1 MKKLLLILL
10 IFPVSMFSQ
19 VVQQTSTK
27 VSVNTTNVELAER
40 MPAVINITK
49 PNTMNLDNV
58 KGFVLASCKALMP
71 GMEFVLRPSFKKS
84 MEMTPFE
91 YIHKKNKVKKFGYKE
106 GYIYINYSEKY
117 LNNNN
122 TSSTWIF
129 RDHNRR
135 SVFAFTA
142 INKGV
147 EEILSEI
154 GITSY

>member
-58 KGFVLASCKALMP
+58 KGFVLASCKALFL
-71 GMEFVLRPSFKKS
+71 GMEMVLRPAIKKS

-91 YIHKKNKVKKFGYKE
+91 YIHK
-106 GYIYINYSEKY
+106 NYHGRY
-117 LNNNN
+117 TYNA
-122 TSSTWIF
+122 
-129 RDHNRR
+129 NRWC
-135 SVFAFTA
+135 
-142 INKGV
+142 
-147 EEILSEI
+147 
-154 GITSY
+154 